1 MRSFSWKMW
10 EGKEDR
16 PKSDQI
22 ESFIRKDLPQATAI
36 VMFNNKSDD
45 KIAGEREREKF
56 GAEQTDQT

>member
-1 MRSFSWKMW
+1 MW

-45 KIAGEREREKF
+45 KIAGEREREKS